1 MKRQFIF
8 RLDDASEMMDVS
20 QWQRMEDLL
29 DKYGIKPLVGIIPH
43 CEDPMMDKYPK
54 DEGFWDKVDIWQ
66 KKGWVIA
73 LHGFNHVY
81 TTKEGGVNPVNKRSE
96 FAGVPY
102 EIQLEKIKK
111 GVEIFRSHGIEPQ
124 VFFAPSHT
132 FDNNTVKALKAASQ
146 IRIISDTWAWNKYNR
161 DGMTYVPQQS
171 GQVRNVPFALST
183 FCYHPNT
190 MKDSAY
196 VILESFLKKNYNKFI
211 PFPLE
216 QTNRKLSLLDKALQ
230 WFYFKT
236 RK

>member
-1 MKRQFIF
+1 MRKKYLF
-8 RLDDASEMMDVS
+8 RLDDASEKMDIL
-20 QWQRMEDLL
+20 QWNKMEDLL
-29 DKYGIKPLVGIIPH
+29 DKYSIKPLVGVIPH
-43 CEDPMMDKYPK
+43 CEDPMMDKYPE
-54 DEGFWDKVDIWQ
+54 DLDFWKKVYKWK
-66 KKGWVIA
+66 KKGWIIA
-73 LHGFNHVY
+73 LHGYNHVC
-81 TTKEGGVNPVNKRSE
+81 TTESGGLNPVNHRSE

-111 GVEIFRSHGIEPQ
+111 GIGIFRSHGIEPQ

-132 FDNNTVKALKAASQ
+132 FDNNTVKALKEASQ

-190 MKDSAY
+190 MKDSAF
-196 VILESFLKKNYNKFI
+196 ITLESFLEKNHNKFI
-211 PFPLE
+211 SFPLE
-216 QTNRKLSLLDKALQ
+216 QTNRKMSLLDKALQ